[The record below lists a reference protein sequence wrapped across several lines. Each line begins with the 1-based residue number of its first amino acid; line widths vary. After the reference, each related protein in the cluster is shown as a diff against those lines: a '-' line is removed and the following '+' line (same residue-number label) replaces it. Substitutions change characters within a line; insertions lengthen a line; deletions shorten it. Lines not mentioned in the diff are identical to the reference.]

1 MREAEMEAGSKNTNS
16 DEHNQTISSVQP
28 PTQPQAITC
37 PQCGSTNVI
46 CSGKRYNNQT
56 IVQRYLCKNCYY
68 RFSDPK
74 YRQAK
79 QNIHSRNM
87 LQYAQKIHTLI
98 LNSPKILDKYCQ
110 WSDEIPCRASTAGKA
125 AKTLDTVENP
135 SKSGLAGATET
146 FSENP
151 AQNNDITAK
160 ILEFAWK
167 LKKQGY
173 AESTINGRVKLL
185 KRLVRLGAN
194 LFDPESVK
202 EAIAKQTCSEGRK
215 ELAVEAYNSFLLTF
229 GSKWDPP
236 KYRGLEKL
244 PFIPTETEIEQ
255 LIAGC
260 SHTKRLMTFL
270 QLLKET
276 GIRCG
281 EACRLQW
288 TDIDFERNAVRIS
301 PEKGSN
307 ARMLNLK

>member
-1 MREAEMEAGSKNTNS
+1 
-16 DEHNQTISSVQP
+16 
-28 PTQPQAITC
+28 
-37 PQCGSTNVI
+37 
-46 CSGKRYNNQT
+46 
-56 IVQRYLCKNCYY
+56 
-68 RFSDPK
+68 
-74 YRQAK
+74 
-79 QNIHSRNM
+79 
-87 LQYAQKIHTLI
+87 
-98 LNSPKILDKYCQ
+98 
-110 WSDEIPCRASTAGKA
+110 
-125 AKTLDTVENP
+125 LDTVENP
-135 SKSGLAGATET
+135 SKNGLAGATET
-146 FSENP
+146 FSENS

-229 GSKWDPP
+229 GGKWDPP
-236 KYRGLEKL
+236 KYRRLEKL